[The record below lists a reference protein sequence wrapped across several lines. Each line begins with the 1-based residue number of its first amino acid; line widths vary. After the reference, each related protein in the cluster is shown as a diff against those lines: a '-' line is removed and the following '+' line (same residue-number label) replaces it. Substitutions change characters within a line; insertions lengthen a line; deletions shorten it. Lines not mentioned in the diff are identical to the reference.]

1 MVNRRRLVFG
11 GAIVASALLVLAVL
25 VLLPVI
31 LRGVLE
37 TRLAKMTGRAVSIA
51 DIDLNIFTGR
61 VGIAR
66 FRLAQKGSNDPAVEF
81 ERLEMRVAVNSL
93 LGNNIR
99 IREIILTA
107 PVMHVTRFTIE
118 RFDFSDL
125 LDLIPPPDP
134 NAKPST
140 KTIMIERATL
150 TRGAV
155 LARDESVTPPATWRI
170 DGLEVDGV
178 LITTRPDARPGRLS
192 VSAKVNGTPLSLVA
206 DAVEV
211 TKGAVNGRLK
221 LDAFDVALTV
231 PYAPATAPARPTAG
245 RVTIDLGVVTSRTP
259 EGKPKVVLNGEV
271 RLADLIVRQRDA
283 PADFLRLPRLAVT
296 LKDTSPLEG
305 AINLA
310 SVELEGLDLTIIRDK
325 QGRIDLLALAGGGGS
340 APPSKG
346 SPPSATPP
354 AKASAPTAKT
364 SAPSAPPPAAPPAE
378 PATSE
383 QRRPAQVAVEQ
394 AAAMVIRVAVERVA
408 LAKARATFKDEAVS
422 PTTTLTLSDLSA
434 TVTGLVW
441 PGPKPF
447 DVVLAVNLPSAGKF
461 NAKGPVT
468 LEPIVADLATSM
480 RGASI
485 EPYRAYI
492 PIKAQLVGNFNGDNR
507 SKISLAGG
515 KLTVTSKGT
524 SWIDKLELR
533 DPVPGAPTPLKM
545 ERMEMAGID
554 FAWPTY
560 AKVATVTVRKPEAQ
574 IDRAADGKIRLRE
587 LLVAEPEGGA
597 APPAPQP
604 VKDAKAEA
612 KDAKTA
618 KTAKE
623 AKPKVDA
630 SVPPEAQAKGGA
642 VGFPLDVGAFVIE
655 DGHIRFLDR
664 AVKPPFSET
673 ISRLAVRVENLSS
686 TPGTRAKLTSQAI
699 VGGDAA
705 LDIHGE
711 LAPLG
716 QLYADLTGELRGF
729 TLASVNPYA
738 DSAVAWVVE
747 KGKLG
752 IKFHVKIENNQ
763 IDLTDEIAVEN
774 IHVTPSREDDEV
786 KKRVGL
792 PLGLIVALITDADN
806 SLKINLPVSGE
817 LDKFK
822 ANFSDA
828 IWTVVKNVVVNI
840 VAAPF
845 RAIGRLF
852 KGKDDKVESLAVEPV
867 TFKPGTDTVADGMD
881 QHLTKVA
888 DFMRRA
894 PAIRLTLAAQPG
906 ASDVDSLKGQEL
918 NARLQARQR
927 EKKLKDFPAA
937 VTAEFKEKFPDVKPL
952 PPPDDQLTRLREAE
966 ALPPERLSDLLTR
979 RVAAVRDVLTKAE
992 GIPEARLKSDEAA
1005 PAPAASPGAA
1015 PTPAPPPAPAGDPRV
1030 EFRIGQ

>member
-1 MVNRRRLVFG
+1 M
-11 GAIVASALLVLAVL
+11 
-25 VLLPVI
+25 
-31 LRGVLE
+31 
-37 TRLAKMTGRAVSIA
+37 TRLT
-51 DIDLNIFTGR
+51 LYT
-61 VGIAR
+61 
-66 FRLAQKGSNDPAVEF
+66 
-81 ERLEMRVAVNSL
+81 
-93 LGNNIR
+93 
-99 IREIILTA
+99 
-107 PVMHVTRFTIE
+107 
-118 RFDFSDL
+118 FDFSDL

-134 NAKPST
+134 KAPPST
-140 KTIMIERATL
+140 RTITIERLIL

-155 LARDESVTPPATWRI
+155 FARDESVTPPATWRLDALEI
-170 DGLEVDGV
+170 DGA

-192 VSAKVNGTPLSLVA
+192 VSTKVNGTALSFVA
-206 DAVEV
+206 DAVDIP
-211 TKGAVNGRLK
+211 KAAVAGRVK
-221 LDAFDVALTV
+221 LDGFDIAQAV
-231 PYAPATAPARPTAG
+231 PYAPRAAPATPTAG
-245 RVTIDLGVVTSRTP
+245 RLTVDVGVVTSRTP
-259 EGKPKVVLNGEV
+259 EGTPKVVLNGDV
-271 RLADLIVRQRDA
+271 RLDGLIVRQRDA
-283 PADFLRLPRLAVT
+283 PGDFLRLPRLAVG
-296 LKDTSPLEG
+296 LKDTAPLEG
-305 AINLA
+305 AIMLS
-310 SVELEGLDLTIIRDK
+310 SVEIEGLDLTTVRNK
-325 QGRIDLLALAGGGGS
+325 KGQIDLLALAS
-340 APPSKG
+340 APPVE
-346 SPPSATPP
+346 
-354 AKASAPTAKT
+354 
-364 SAPSAPPPAAPPAE
+364 AE
-378 PATSE
+378 
-383 QRRPAQVAVEQ
+383 RPIQVAVET
-394 AAAMVIRVAVERVA
+394 VKNPLRVAIERVV
-408 LAKARATFKDEAVS
+408 LTKGRATFKDEAIA

-441 PGPKPF
+441 PGPKAF
-447 DVVLAVNLPSAGKF
+447 DVVLATNLPGAGKF
-461 NAKGPVT
+461 STKGTVT
-468 LEPIVADLATSM
+468 LEPIVADLTMSM

-492 PIKAQLVGNFNGDNR
+492 PIKAQLAGSFSGDNR
-507 SKISLAGG
+507 SRVSLAGG
-515 KLTVTSKGT
+515 KLTATSKGT
-524 SWIDKLELR
+524 SWIEKLELR
-533 DPVPGAPTPLKM
+533 DPDGGPPPLKM

-574 IDRAADGKIRLRE
+574 IDRAPDGKIRLRE
-587 LLVAEPEGGA
+587 LLVPEPEGGA
-597 APPAPQP
+597 APSAPEPAK
-604 VKDAKAEA
+604 VAKAEA
-612 KDAKTA
+612 KPAKTE
-618 KTAKE
+618 KE

-630 SVPPEAQAKGGA
+630 SVPPEAQAKGGT

-655 DGHIRFLDR
+655 DGYIRFLDR
-664 AVKPPFSET
+664 AVKPAFSET
-673 ISRLAVRVENLSS
+673 ISRLAVRIENLSS

-716 QLYADLTGELRGF
+716 QLYADITGELRGF

-752 IKFHVKIENNQ
+752 LKFHVKIENNQ
-763 IDLTDEIAVEN
+763 IELTDEIAVDN
-774 IHVTPSREDDEV
+774 IHVAPTREDDEV

-817 LDKFK
+817 LDNFK

-894 PAIRLTLAAQPG
+894 PGIRLTLAPQPG
-906 ASDVDSLKGQEL
+906 ATDVESLKGQEL
-918 NARLQARQR
+918 NARLQQRQR
-927 EKKLKDFPAA
+927 EKGLKDFPAA
-937 VTAEFKEKFPDVKPL
+937 VAAEFLEKFPDVKPL

-966 ALPPERLSDLLTR
+966 ALPPERLSDLLAR
-979 RVAAVRDVLTKAE
+979 RVAAVRDALTKAE
-992 GIPEARLKSDEAA
+992 GIPETRLKADEAA
-1005 PAPAASPGAA
+1005 PAASPAGTASPAATA
-1015 PTPAPPPAPAGDPRV
+1015 PLAPAGDPRV